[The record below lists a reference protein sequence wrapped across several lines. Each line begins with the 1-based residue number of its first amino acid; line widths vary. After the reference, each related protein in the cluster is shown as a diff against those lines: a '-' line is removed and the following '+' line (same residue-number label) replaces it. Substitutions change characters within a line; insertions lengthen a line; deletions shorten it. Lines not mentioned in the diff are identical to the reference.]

1 MVGGLGHGRGLGPWS
16 LGSWSLGSWSLGSW
30 SVRPLIW
37 NMVGGYGR
45 GYILGLSR
53 GS

>member
-16 LGSWSLGSWSLGSW
+16 
-30 SVRPLIW
+30 VRAID
-37 NMVGGYGR
+37 MEHGRGYGR

>member
-1 MVGGLGHGRGLGPWS
+1 MVGLGHGRGLGPWS
-16 LGSWSLGSWSLGSW
+16 FGPW
-30 SVRPLIW
+30 SVRAID
-37 NMVGGYGR
+37 MEHGRGYGR